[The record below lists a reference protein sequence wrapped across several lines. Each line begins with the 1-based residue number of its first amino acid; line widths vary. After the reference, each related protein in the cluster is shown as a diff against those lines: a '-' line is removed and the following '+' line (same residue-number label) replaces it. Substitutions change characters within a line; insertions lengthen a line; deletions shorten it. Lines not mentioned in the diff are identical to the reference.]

1 MKLLSGEA
9 RQLPDWVIQ
18 RPRLIKQ
25 IEKGV
30 RGPLTVITGPPGSGK
45 TVAVRS
51 WAATGAFP
59 GPVLWISVDDHDLS
73 ADAFRAGLVERLRQ
87 QGIVP
92 PPGAG
97 LAEIGAYVGGLDP
110 PVMLVLDD
118 VGPGPV
124 PAECV
129 LQLLGNSGAGLRV
142 VVTSRQERPLPVH
155 RYLVAGQLAEIHA
168 ADLSLT
174 DAEMAAVLR
183 RHGLTLS
190 AAGLRALLEST
201 AGWPAGVRLAALAM
215 TEGGHEPEEVA
226 ASFSG
231 GHQSVAGYLAEEVLD
246 TQAAGTRRLLL
257 LLASVTGR
265 FNADL
270 AVELAGEEG
279 GAEFAELV
287 RQNAFVERLEDGWFR
302 YQPMFGAALRTVLG
316 QELAAEV
323 RGLHRKAAAWFA
335 HCGRLGDAVG
345 HAVLA
350 EDWNHASRLV
360 VDRYAIGD
368 VLGLMPGTSL
378 TALFRDMPDVC
389 SFAGSA
395 PEPAVVAAAVAVV
408 DGDEGT
414 YRKAI
419 DQAENMIDQLQGE
432 DGDAARTCVA
442 AVRLAHGSPHLEGVL
457 DLLSRAPHRVRT
469 ERPELIAMFVSAL
482 AVSSLTHGRLGDAAV
497 QFEAAA
503 ADAVRAGGGPQ
514 IRTCLG
520 FRALTEALRGNFAQA
535 AAATA
540 RLPEKPGNGNA
551 AVAHLA
557 CAWVGVARHELAA
570 ADDEL
575 AKAGATLA
583 ERPDRLLEAI
593 HALIRARAEIG
604 HGRPVDAVETV
615 SRALERTEPP
625 PWLERRLR
633 LVLAEAYTLNGR
645 PDDGRLAAEQAGGS
659 ETAASAVALARAELH
674 RDDPTA
680 AAELLLPALT
690 DSVQVPADVRVDAW
704 LLDADL
710 SYRAADASRG
720 RRSLDKALRL
730 AQREQLRSPFA
741 LARAWLEPV
750 LQRDPELSQHYTRLL
765 EPLHIVLCFA
775 PGADLP
781 MPNGVEPLSSREL
794 DVLRLLALMMTTEE
808 IAGELSLSVNTVKT
822 HLKSI
827 FRKLAVTRRG
837 EAVQRARAHSL
848 LD

>member
-1 MKLLSGEA
+1 M
-9 RQLPDWVIQ
+9 
-18 RPRLIKQ
+18 
-25 IEKGV
+25 
-30 RGPLTVITGPPGSGK
+30 
-45 TVAVRS
+45 RS
-51 WAATGAFP
+51 WAAEGAFP
-59 GPVLWISVDDHDLS
+59 GPVLWISVDDHALS
-73 ADAFRAGLVERLRQ
+73 ADAFRAGLVERLSE

-97 LAEIGAYVGGLDP
+97 FAEIGAYVGGLDP
-110 PVMLVLDD
+110 PVVLVLDD

-124 PAECV
+124 PADCV

-142 VVTSRQERPLPVH
+142 LVTSRQERPLPVH
-155 RYLVAGQLAEIHA
+155 RYLVAGQLVEIHA
-168 ADLSLT
+168 ADLYLT
-174 DAEMAAVLR
+174 GAEMAAVLR

-190 AAGLRALLEST
+190 AAGLRGLLEST

-215 TEGGHEPEEVA
+215 TEDGHEPEEVA

-231 GHQSVAGYLAEEVLD
+231 GHRSVVGYLTEEVLD
-246 TQAAGTRRLLL
+246 AQAAGTRRLLL
-257 LLASVTGR
+257 LLAGVADR

-287 RQNAFVERLEDGWFR
+287 RQNAFVERLDDGWFR
-302 YQPMFGAALRTVLG
+302 YQPMFGAAFRMT
-316 QELAAEV
+316 QEHESAAEV

-345 HAVLA
+345 QAVLA
-350 EDWNHASRLV
+350 EDWNYASRLV

-368 VLGLMPGTSL
+368 VLGLMPGSSL
-378 TALFRDMPDVC
+378 TALFRDMPD
-389 SFAGSA
+389 FAGSE

-408 DGDEGT
+408 DGDEDT

-419 DQAENMIDQLQGE
+419 DQAENMIDQLRGE

-442 AVRLAHGSPHLEGVL
+442 AVRLAHGSAHLEGVHNP
-457 DLLSRAPHRVRT
+457 LSGVPHRVRD
-469 ERPELIAMFVSAL
+469 ERPDLIAMFVSAP
-482 AVSSLTHGRLGDAAV
+482 AVAALTSGRLGDAAV

-503 ADAVRAGGGPQ
+503 ADAARAGGGRQ
-514 IRTCLG
+514 IRSCLG
-520 FRALTEALRGNFAQA
+520 FRALTEALRGNIAQA

-540 RLPEKPGNGNA
+540 HLPEEPAAGRV

-557 CAWVGVARHELAA
+557 CAWVSVARHELTT

-575 AKAGATLA
+575 AKAGAALA

-593 HALIRARAEIG
+593 HGLIRARAEIG
-604 HGRPVDAVETV
+604 HDQPVGAVETV
-615 SRALERTEPP
+615 SRVLARAEPP

-633 LVLAEAYTLNGR
+633 LVLAEAYILSDR

-674 RDDPTA
+674 RDDVA
-680 AAELLLPALT
+680 AAADLLRPALV

-704 LLDADL
+704 LLDADM

-720 RRSLDKALRL
+720 RRSLAKALRL
-730 AQREQLRSPFA
+730 AQREQIRSPFA

-750 LQRDPELSQHYTRLL
+750 LQRDPELSQHYARFL
-765 EPLHIVLCFA
+765 EPLRMALPCALGV
-775 PGADLP
+775 DLP

-808 IAGELSLSVNTVKT
+808 IAGELSVSVNTVKT

-827 FRKLAVTRRG
+827 FCKLAVTRRG
-837 EAVQRARAHSL
+837 EAVQRARAHAL